1 MMLSQTFTE
10 YSLSEWQPHPTSQ
23 DRTAWD
29 SLSQTTRDRLIQHGE
44 AALEYTWPP
53 LLATRFLEVARI
65 GNRANYE
72 RENFERRQMIVN
84 LALAECAEGK
94 GRFVDQLVNGIW
106 LVCEESYWGVP
117 AHLQMQAAGR
127 GLPDTADVTVDLFA
141 AETGAMLAYI
151 YYLLGPQLDE
161 VSPLIRPRIEREIDH
176 RILTP
181 NLERDD
187 FGWMGFVDLGRR
199 PNNWNPWINS
209 NWLACLFLIEKDPAR
224 RKQSVDKIML
234 SLDQFIDP
242 YPKDGGCDEGP
253 NYWGRAGASL
263 YDCLEILDQASDG
276 SINAY
281 DEPLVKEMGR
291 FVYRTHIDGDY
302 YVNFADASAI
312 VDPDAALIYQYGKQ
326 IEDADMMAFGVW
338 LAQRQG
344 LLEGT
349 AGGERHDTSPA
360 RSLMRELRTV
370 FSLGDM
376 DGKPAYPPMPRDVW
390 LNEIE
395 VMVARD
401 KDRSADGFYV
411 AAKGG
416 HNQESHNHNDIGQ
429 FIVSLD
435 GLPVLMDA
443 GVETYSV
450 KTFSDQRYEIW
461 TMQSAYHNLPTI
473 DGVMQDPGF
482 AFAAS
487 EVSYAGSDEAAEFKL
502 NIATAYPV
510 EAGLNSW
517 YRTVRLDRGQGMTIT
532 DTYDLNKDAS
542 EMTLSLLTASA
553 VELSEAGKIKLSG
566 LDLSNGQ
573 KSGSGTVS
581 YDAGKFSPTVEA
593 IDITDNRMYGSWG
606 SRLYRIVLTT
616 QNPPRQDTW
625 TVTVTR

>member
-1 MMLSQTFTE
+1 MLSQKFTD
-10 YSLSEWQPHPTSQ
+10 YDLSEWQPHPTAQ

-44 AALEYTWPP
+44 TALEYIWPS

-84 LALAECAEGK
+84 LALAECVEGK

-151 YYLLGPQLDE
+151 YYLLGPQLDA

-224 RKQSVDKIML
+224 RKQSADKIMR
-234 SLDQFIDP
+234 SLDKFIDP

-276 SINAY
+276 TINVY

-291 FVYRTHIDGDY
+291 FVYRTHIEGDY

-344 LLEGT
+344 LLEGAT
-349 AGGERHDTSPA
+349 GGERHDTSPA
-360 RSLMRELRTV
+360 RSLMRELRTI
-370 FSLGDM
+370 FSLEDM
-376 DGKPAYPPMPRDVW
+376 ADKPAYPPMPREVW

-395 VMVARD
+395 VMVVRD

-429 FIVSLD
+429 FIVFLD

-443 GVETYSV
+443 GVETYSI

-487 EVSYAGSDEAAEFKL
+487 DVSYTSDDAVAEFKL
-502 NIATAYPV
+502 NIATAYPA

-517 YRTVRLDRGQGMTIT
+517 YRTVRLDRGQGVTVT
-532 DTYDLNKDAS
+532 DTYDLNKDVS

-553 VELSEAGKIKLSG
+553 VDLSEAGKIKLSG
-566 LDLSNGQ
+566 LELSNGQ
-573 KSGSGTVS
+573 KSGSGTVR
-581 YDAGKFSPTVEA
+581 YDAGKFSATMEA
-593 IDITDNRMYGSWG
+593 IDITDNRMHGSWG
-606 SRLYRIVLTT
+606 SRLYRIVLKT

-625 TVTVTR
+625 TVAVTR